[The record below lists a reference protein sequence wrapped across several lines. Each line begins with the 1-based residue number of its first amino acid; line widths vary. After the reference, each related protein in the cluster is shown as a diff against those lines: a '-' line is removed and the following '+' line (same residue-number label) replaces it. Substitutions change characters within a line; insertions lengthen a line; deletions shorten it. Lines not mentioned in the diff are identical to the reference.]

1 MSTTVYAF
9 RVQRIRQ
16 PCNGHK
22 ASSRPKLYSEIK
34 RAARR
39 KNCRG
44 SRRSCASVGLFLVRF
59 WSVCRSLNFGRL
71 RYVIDFMAHSTR
83 FERVTFAFGGQRF
96 DTEAL
101 ERLDAVRPTLPRLIP
116 CGGPFFIWTD
126 LVPHP
131 NLTGASSGPALRQA
145 VRYRAVSSDRRLN
158 PPSVLDSPDWDE
170 PPPACV
176 FLIWAGWAEW
186 SQ

>member
-1 MSTTVYAF
+1 MEERVRILLDTRTPECGVRSDRLFTASQYSDKEEFHSDLRVAPNVNMSERALKG
-9 RVQRIRQ
+9 
-16 PCNGHK
+16 NG
-22 ASSRPKLYSEIK
+22 STPKLS
-34 RAARR
+34 
-39 KNCRG
+39 N
-44 SRRSCASVGLFLVRF
+44 AS
-59 WSVCRSLNFGRL
+59 
-71 RYVIDFMAHSTR
+71 TQ
-83 FERVTFAFGGQRF
+83 FAQ
-96 DTEAL
+96 
-101 ERLDAVRPTLPRLIP
+101 TLPRLIL

-131 NLTGASSGPALRQA
+131 NLTGASSGPASSQA
-145 VRYRAVSSDRRLN
+145 VRCRAVSSDRRLN

>member
-101 ERLDAVRPTLPRLIP
+101 ERLDAVRPDSAAIDPLWRAFFHLDGPGSPSESHGCLFRASLEPGRAMSSRIEQPSPQSTVSLGQPRLGRAAAGLCIP
-116 CGGPFFIWTD
+116 HLGG
-126 LVPHP
+126 L
-131 NLTGASSGPALRQA
+131 G
-145 VRYRAVSSDRRLN
+145 
-158 PPSVLDSPDWDE
+158 
-170 PPPACV
+170 
-176 FLIWAGWAEW
+176 
-186 SQ
+186 